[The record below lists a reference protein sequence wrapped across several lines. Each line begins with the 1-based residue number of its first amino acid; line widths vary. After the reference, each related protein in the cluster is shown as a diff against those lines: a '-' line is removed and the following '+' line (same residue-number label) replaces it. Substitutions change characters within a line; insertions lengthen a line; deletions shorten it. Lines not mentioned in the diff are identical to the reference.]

1 MTGRDAAHD
10 PGVAPALERAG
21 ATGVEELPVLRAPS
35 GARIRIG
42 TASWT
47 DPTMIAPGVFY
58 PDGVA
63 SPEARL
69 RYYASRFPLVE
80 VDSTYY
86 AIPARR
92 MAVLWT
98 ERTPDDFVF
107 NVKAHALM
115 TGQPTETSRLPKAI
129 RDALPASQREKKRL
143 YAKDLPAEL
152 LDEAWRL
159 FLDALD
165 PLRAAGKL
173 GTILLQYPRWV
184 RPSRANA
191 TLIEDA
197 RRRLDDRSAAVEF
210 RHRDW
215 LAEGTRERT
224 FALLE
229 RNAFAYVAV
238 DEPQGLESSVPPVSA
253 ATSRAL
259 AVVRFHGRRAEFW
272 EGAVAKVS
280 ERFRYLYDG
289 GQLAEWVSKVLAL
302 AERAEEVH
310 LVFNNC
316 YANYGTTNA
325 KEMGRLLGETV
336 GR

>member
-1 MTGRDAAHD
+1 MTGADPGHD
-10 PGVAPALERAG
+10 PGVAAALERAAAAG
-21 ATGVEELPVLRAPS
+21 TDELPVRRAPS

-47 DPTMIAPGVFY
+47 DPTMVAPGVFY

-69 RYYASRFPLVE
+69 RFYASCFPVVE

-92 MAVLWT
+92 MGALWA
-98 ERTPDDFVF
+98 ERTPDDFIF
-107 NVKAHALM
+107 DIKAHALM
-115 TGQPTETSRLPKAI
+115 TGQPTEPSRLPKAI
-129 RDALPASQREKKRL
+129 RDALPAPEREKKRL
-143 YAKDLPAEL
+143 YAKDLPPEL

-159 FLDALD
+159 FLDALE

-173 GTILLQYPRWV
+173 GAVFLQFPRWV
-184 RPSRANA
+184 RPSRASA
-191 TLIEDA
+191 ALLEDA
-197 RRRLDDRSAAVEF
+197 RRRLGDRSAAVEF

-215 LAEGTRERT
+215 LADGTRDRT
-224 FALLE
+224 LALLE
-229 RNAFAYVAV
+229 RNGFAYVAV

-259 AVVRFHGRRAEFW
+259 AVVRFHGRRSEFW
-272 EGAVAKVS
+272 EGPVARVS
-280 ERFRYLYDG
+280 ERFRYLYDE
-289 GQLAEWVSKVLAL
+289 GQLAEWVPKVLAL
-302 AERAEEVH
+302 AERAEGVQ

-325 KEMGRLLGETV
+325 REMARLLGETV